1 MDVSY
6 EELMHEIKTLIQK
19 LENSETSLEETISVY
34 ERGIS
39 LIGECEKILESAE
52 MKISELK
59 KE

>member
-1 MDVSY
+1 MDASY
-6 EELMHEIKTLIQK
+6 EELMREIKTLIQK
-19 LENSETSLEETISVY
+19 IENSETSLEETISVY

>member
-1 MDVSY
+1 MDASY
-6 EELMHEIKTLIQK
+6 EELMREIKTLIQK
-19 LENSETSLEETISVY
+19 IENSETSLEESITVY